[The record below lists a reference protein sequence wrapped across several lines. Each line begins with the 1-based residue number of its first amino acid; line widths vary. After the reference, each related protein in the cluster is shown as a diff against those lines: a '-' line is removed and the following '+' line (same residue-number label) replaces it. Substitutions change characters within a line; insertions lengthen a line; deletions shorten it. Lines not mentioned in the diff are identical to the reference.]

1 MDSITEQERMNE
13 VLEELKD
20 MCVQC
25 IWDQIEYDVGMSE
38 TKFKKYFRNNKDKL
52 SDWLTVTPIWECRM
66 HERYCRGFYNKSN
79 GYEDINENVLYDYAL
94 GYSFIPFTKEKY
106 DYKTKQNMWRNV
118 QREKLLILYGKVPN
132 DIINEML
139 TYM

>member
-1 MDSITEQERMNE
+1 MNE

-20 MCVQC
+20 MCVEC

-38 TKFKKYFRNNKDKL
+38 TKFKTYLRNNKDKL
-52 SDWLTVTPIWECRM
+52 SDWLTKSPIWECRM
-66 HERYCRGFYNKSN
+66 YERYCNGFHNQIT

-94 GYSFIPFTKEKY
+94 GYSLIPFTKEKY
-106 DYKTKQNMWRNV
+106 NYEYKTKQNIWRNV
-118 QREKLLILYGKVPN
+118 QREKLLLLYGKIPN

-139 TYM
+139 NYM